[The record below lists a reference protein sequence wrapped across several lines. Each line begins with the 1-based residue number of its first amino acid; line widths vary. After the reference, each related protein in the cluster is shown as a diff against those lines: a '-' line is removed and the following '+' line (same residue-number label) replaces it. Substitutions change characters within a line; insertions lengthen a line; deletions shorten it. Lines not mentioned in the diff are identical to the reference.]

1 MLKWTA
7 TVIRQE
13 HVSHDELVRVWEHV
27 DAPHVVKIA
36 KPERYRITFF
46 DPQDTPYDPGLDGM
60 AELWFRDKNHFD
72 TMVGREAASEILADG
87 FNEYADMGKGTWLS
101 VTEHVNLDGPTD
113 RDMTKLVYFVKR
125 RPEIDRSELDKYWLD
140 VHIAN
145 VAAAV
150 NRTPSAV
157 RYSVDLVN
165 PKRDMVY
172 DGIAQLT
179 FDSTDARFDD
189 LQGFEPD
196 GFGELVKPLLA
207 ARGRE
212 LRIVD

>member
-13 HVSHDELVRVWEHV
+13 HVSHDELVDVWEHV
-27 DAPHVVKIA
+27 HAPHVAKVA
-36 KPERYRITFF
+36 KPVRYRVTFF
-46 DPQDTPYDPGLDGM
+46 DPQDTPDDPGLDGM
-60 AELWFRDKNHFD
+60 AELWFRDQRHFD
-72 TMVGREAASEILADG
+72 TMMGREAGPEILADR
-87 FNEYADMGKGTWLS
+87 FSEYADLSKVAWLS
-101 VTEHVNLDGPTD
+101 VTEHVNVDGPTH

-125 RPEIDRSELDKYWLD
+125 RPEIDRSDLDQYWLD
-140 VHIAN
+140 VHVPN

-150 NRTPSAV
+150 SRTPSAV
-157 RYSVDLVN
+157 RYSVDLVT
-165 PKRDMVY
+165 KRDMVY

-179 FDSTDARFDD
+179 FDSTDARFHE

-196 GFGELVKPLLA
+196 GFGELVKPLLV